1 LDDAAANIAAML
13 WAMQAEEEMPDFKE
27 YDESVADDV
36 EMIECPKCGHRF
48 PK

>member
-13 WAMQAEEEMPDFKE
+13 EALRAEEEAPDFKE